1 MKKDER
7 NLENRCCD
15 YARSNGIVAVKLEN
29 NGNTGIP
36 DRLFIKDGGKC
47 IFVEFKTKVG
57 YVSKEQLFWKD
68 FIGSN
73 SFICNDYDDFVELLN
88 KSLINAKINC

>member
-36 DRLFIKDGGKC
+36 DRLFIKGGWGQVYLC
-47 IFVEFKTKVG
+47 
-57 YVSKEQLFWKD
+57 
-68 FIGSN
+68 
-73 SFICNDYDDFVELLN
+73 
-88 KSLINAKINC
+88 